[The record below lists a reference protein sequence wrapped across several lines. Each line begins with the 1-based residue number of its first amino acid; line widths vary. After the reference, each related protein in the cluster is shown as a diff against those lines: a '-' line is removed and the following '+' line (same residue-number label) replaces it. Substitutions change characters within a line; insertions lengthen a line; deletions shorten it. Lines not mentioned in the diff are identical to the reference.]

1 MRFRPGAWLCMVAIA
16 SFTGA
21 QAGSPMPV
29 EMKCPVGGKK
39 FTYISTASMSQW
51 GSRPDGKPYGSWTFP
66 MPLAVCPDNGLAMYR
81 NFSKPEIKT
90 LKGLLA
96 TPEYQQLRSADTPYY
111 LAYWL
116 MDRLG
121 DPLDQRLWVLQQAS
135 WESDM
140 NPVRKRRYQEEFV
153 QRARGYSRPEPPQ
166 DDLGWIATQLRAAN
180 ALRELEK
187 FDEALQLLDS
197 TPRES
202 LDVAVPGEKVS
213 GTTPSGLGKT
223 VENYGEIQAARTRR
237 SWLHYAEALR
247 AVIVRHDPSSEP
259 IDMVPV
265 RVAAQMCV
273 SQPSS
278 AAEYTQVC
286 HSEAIKQQLEK
297 AEKIRSL
304 LNSPPPPPPPPA
316 EHGTAR

>member
-1 MRFRPGAWLCMVAIA
+1 MRLRIALLCAVAHGLA
-16 SFTGA
+16 A
-21 QAGSPMPV
+21 VVQAGTPMPV
-29 EMKCPVGGKK
+29 DMKCPVGGKK
-39 FTYISTASMSQW
+39 FTYISTSSMSQW

-66 MPLAVCPDNGLAMYR
+66 MPLAECPDNGLAMYR
-81 NFSKPEIKT
+81 DFSKPEIKT
-90 LKGLLA
+90 LKALLA
-96 TPEYQQLRSADTPYY
+96 TPEYRQLRSADTPYY
-111 LAYWL
+111 RAYWL
-116 MDRLG
+116 MGRLN

-135 WESDM
+135 WESDL
-140 NPVRKRRYQEEFV
+140 NPARKRRYQEEFV
-153 QRARGYSRPEPPQ
+153 QEAKGYSRPEPPQ

-187 FDEALQLLDS
+187 FDEAMQLLDA

-202 LDVAVPGEKVS
+202 LDVPVPGEKVS

-223 VENYGEIQAARTRR
+223 VENYGEIQAARSRR

-259 IDMVPV
+259 IDMVPT

-273 SQPSS
+273 HRASS

-286 HSEAIKQQLEK
+286 NSEAIKQQLEK

-304 LNSPPPPPPPPA
+304 LDTQPPPPPPA
-316 EHGTAR
+316 ENGTAR